1 MVKAAALRTPVA
13 ALGEMTCNRV
23 MPNPVNALIASKTD
37 AAGRLPNFGFW
48 SGRRLAYAEP
58 VVIGK
63 PGPDP
68 VVQRAPKCA
77 VSRPATRTTHH
88 RRTAAVP
95 SVTAREEAAP
105 LASHD
110 PASCVTVR

>member
-13 ALGEMTCNRV
+13 APGEMTCNRV

-58 VVIGK
+58 VVIG
-63 PGPDP
+63 
-68 VVQRAPKCA
+68 RAGATPCRSEGAQMCCQPAGDENHTPQENRRRPKRNG
-77 VSRPATRTTHH
+77 SRRGGAFC
-88 RRTAAVP
+88 VP
-95 SVTAREEAAP
+95 
-105 LASHD
+105 
-110 PASCVTVR
+110 